1 MSETVSNLIIQQ
13 FMAQK
18 EELETGIKVLDKII
32 DDKNKELEELKNKY
46 DNLYRKYCLLLD
58 KNDELSSDNESLVE
72 KVTIYE
78 NGIYHVRD
86 AIEEMDM
93 MLLSDK
99 YDEEE

>member
-1 MSETVSNLIIQQ
+1 MSGTVSNLIIQQ

-46 DNLYRKYCLLLD
+46 DALYRKYCLLLD

-72 KVTIYE
+72 KVTVYE
-78 NGIYHVRD
+78 KGLHNMKESMAMV
-86 AIEEMDM
+86 DM
-93 MLLSDK
+93 MLHG
-99 YDEEE
+99 YDEEDE

>member
-1 MSETVSNLIIQQ
+1 MSGTVSNLIIQQ

-46 DNLYRKYCLLLD
+46 GILYRKYCSMLD
-58 KNDELSSDNESLVE
+58 KNDELENTNQALLE

-78 NGIYHVRD
+78 NGIYHIKES
-86 AIEEMDM
+86 IEEMDM
-93 MLLSDK
+93 MLLSEI
-99 YDEEE
+99 YEED